1 MSKRKWAEISGKET
15 LSNGHSEGALDLQRR
30 QLDGLLKQG
39 QNALSQ
45 SLEFARFPERQ
56 KLSRR
61 QKTAKAVNDE
71 ADIARL
77 EAEVA
82 ALKVDLHH
90 LERKAS
96 C

>member
-1 MSKRKWAEISGKET
+1 MSKRKWAEISGEET

-39 QNALSQ
+39 QNALAQ

-61 QKTAKAVNDE
+61 QKTAKAEKDE

-82 ALKVDLHH
+82 ALKVGLHDL
-90 LERKAS
+90 E
-96 C
+96 